1 MKLSEKVRLY
11 QLSLIASMLFA
22 FVGFAYNAWRLEV
35 SEQNNN
41 IRTACFEM
49 LRELAQL
56 EQLIYIAHY
65 DQDKAQGSP
74 RKGWVSVG
82 LINDFSYLTN
92 SELQQSATTLRA
104 TWADNWQNI
113 YASTQ
118 AVDLVVK
125 DIDTVRADI
134 KYLLNELE

>member
-1 MKLSEKVRLY
+1 MKLSEKIRLY

-49 LRELAQL
+49 LKELAQL

-65 DQDKAQGSP
+65 DQNKVEGSP
-74 RKGWVSVG
+74 RKGWISVG

-92 SELQQSATTLRA
+92 GELQKSATTLKA
-104 TWADNWQNI
+104 TWSENWQSI
-113 YASTQ
+113 DASTQ

-125 DIDTVRADI
+125 DIDNVRTEI
-134 KYLLNELE
+134 KQILNRLE

>member
-1 MKLSEKVRLY
+1 MKLSEKIRLY

-49 LRELAQL
+49 LKELAQL
-56 EQLIYIAHY
+56 EQLIYVAHY
-65 DQDKAQGSP
+65 DQNKTEGSP
-74 RKGWVSVG
+74 RKGWISVG

-92 SELQQSATTLRA
+92 GDLQQSARTLKTT
-104 TWADNWQNI
+104 WNNNWQNI

-125 DIDTVRADI
+125 DIDSVRSEI
-134 KYLLNELE
+134 KLLLNDLE

>member
-1 MKLSEKVRLY
+1 MKLSEKIRLY

-22 FVGFAYNAWRLEV
+22 FAGFAYNAWRLEV

-49 LRELAQL
+49 LKELAQL

-65 DQDKAQGSP
+65 DQNKVEGSP
-74 RKGWVSVG
+74 RRGWISVG

-92 SELQQSATTLRA
+92 GELQKSATTLKA
-104 TWADNWQNI
+104 TWSKNWQSI
-113 YASTQ
+113 DASTQ
-118 AVDLVVK
+118 AVDLVVQ
-125 DIDTVRADI
+125 DIDNVRAEI
-134 KYLLNELE
+134 KQLLNRLE

>member
-65 DQDKAQGSP
+65 DQDKTQGSP

-92 SELQQSATTLRA
+92 SELQHSATTLRA
-104 TWADNWQNI
+104 TWSDNWQNI
-113 YASTQ
+113 YANTQ

-134 KYLLNELE
+134 KKLLNELE

>member
-65 DQDKAQGSP
+65 DQDKTQGSP

-104 TWADNWQNI
+104 TWSDNWQNI

-134 KYLLNELE
+134 KQLLNELE

>member
-65 DQDKAQGSP
+65 DQDKTLGSP

-104 TWADNWQNI
+104 TWSDNWQNI

-134 KYLLNELE
+134 KQLLNELE

>member
-11 QLSLIASMLFA
+11 QMSLIASMLFA
-22 FVGFAYNAWRLEV
+22 FVGFTYNAWRLEV

-49 LRELAQL
+49 LRELTQL

-65 DQDKAQGSP
+65 DQDKTQGSP

-92 SELQQSATTLRA
+92 GELQQSASTLKA
-104 TWADNWQNI
+104 TWSDNWQNI

-125 DIDTVRADI
+125 DIDTVRGDI
-134 KYLLNELE
+134 KQLLNELD

>member
-11 QLSLIASMLFA
+11 QMSLIASMLFA
-22 FVGFAYNAWRLEV
+22 FVGFTYNAWRLEV

-65 DQDKAQGSP
+65 DQDKTQGSP

-92 SELQQSATTLRA
+92 GELQQSASTLKA
-104 TWADNWQNI
+104 TWSDNWQNI

-125 DIDTVRADI
+125 DIDTVRGDI
-134 KYLLNELE
+134 KQLLNELD